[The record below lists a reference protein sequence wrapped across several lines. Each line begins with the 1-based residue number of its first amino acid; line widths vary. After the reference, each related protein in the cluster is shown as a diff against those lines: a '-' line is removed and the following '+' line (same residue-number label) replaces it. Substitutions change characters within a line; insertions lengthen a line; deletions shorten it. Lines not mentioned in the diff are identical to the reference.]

1 MILAWLL
8 LVTGLTISAVAIYY
22 SVIGLAAIFAAA
34 AIPIYIMGGSLEVA
48 KLVCAAWLKANWSRT
63 PVLMKVY
70 MTTAVLV
77 LMFITSMGIFGFLSQ
92 AHSDQTLV
100 SGDVQGKIA
109 LYDEQIKT
117 ERENIDAARTALAQ
131 MDAQVNERLARSAD
145 DRGAERAVQIRRQQ
159 RTERANLQKEIVT
172 AQATISRLNQ
182 ERAPIAAEIRK
193 VEAEVGPIKYIAAFV
208 YGENPDANL
217 LEKAVTWV
225 IILIVAVFDPLAVI
239 MLLAAQ
245 MTFQWI
251 REKKKA
257 EGDSLSTE
265 SKNNIVEPT
274 TVAAQLDLAEE
285 ANALIAEIEREP
297 VEFIPPEKPKQPD
310 FDSSKH
316 PYLYTGFSSFKDLK
330 PMVHKPEDPVKE
342 PNISVDAV
350 VEFVPAP
357 VQETDTERP
366 SDYLILPELSEES
379 KKKVYDQAQGSADSQ
394 DQAVTYVQNQ
404 EQTRGSLWFKIRTKN
419 NDSFKPLDRLHIEFD
434 KDGFDSIIVDANE
447 EPELYQFLEDIKTG
461 THKYGDYPEEQI
473 NYFASRIYELRKN

>member
-1 MILAWLL
+1 MR
-8 LVTGLTISAVAIYY
+8 AI
-22 SVIGLAAIFAAA
+22 
-34 AIPIYIMGGSLEVA
+34 
-48 KLVCAAWLKANWSRT
+48 
-63 PVLMKVY
+63 
-70 MTTAVLV
+70 
-77 LMFITSMGIFGFLSQ
+77 
-92 AHSDQTLV
+92 
-100 SGDVQGKIA
+100 
-109 LYDEQIKT
+109 
-117 ERENIDAARTALAQ
+117 
-131 MDAQVNERLARSAD
+131 
-145 DRGAERAVQIRRQQ
+145 
-159 RTERANLQKEIVT
+159 
-172 AQATISRLNQ
+172 
-182 ERAPIAAEIRK
+182 
-193 VEAEVGPIKYIAAFV
+193 EAEVGPIKYIAAFV
-208 YGENPDANL
+208 YGDDPDANI

-257 EGDSLSTE
+257 EGDSLATE

-274 TVAAQLDLAEE
+274 TVAVQRDLAEE
-285 ANALIAEIEREP
+285 ANALIAQIERDP
-297 VEFIPPEKPKQPD
+297 VEFILPEEPKKPD

-316 PYLYTGFSSFKDLK
+316 PYLYTEFSSFKDLK
-330 PMVHKPEDPVKE
+330 PIVHKPEEEKKDDFEFLAKYEDITPQATPVTADSSEVKVDE
-342 PNISVDAV
+342 PTY
-350 VEFVPAP
+350 
-357 VQETDTERP
+357 Q
-366 SDYLILPELSEES
+366 ILPELEEES
-379 KKKVYDQAQGSADSQ
+379 KKKVYDKAQGSADSQ